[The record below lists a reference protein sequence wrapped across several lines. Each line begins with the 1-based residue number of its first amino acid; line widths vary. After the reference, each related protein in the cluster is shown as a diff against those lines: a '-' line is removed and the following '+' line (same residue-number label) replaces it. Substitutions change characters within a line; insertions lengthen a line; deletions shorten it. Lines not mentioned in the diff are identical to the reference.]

1 MCIISITSLALC
13 ALRIRQVRCRV
24 WYVHIRRRLRVAR
37 SSLPGNAKASS
48 GGMGNDAILHVFF
61 VWSPHHIINA
71 DAWRVNRHKINKV
84 MLKANF
90 GLQLPDGN
98 LISYKEILSPF
109 NIYRI
114 LGVNDDRFVLIPKED
129 QTGLQNTIFLADENG
144 VRKYKRNNDDL
155 QSVNFSEIP
164 QYVLTKVCPKL
175 VDIINYNSCDLNNK

>member
-1 MCIISITSLALC
+1 
-13 ALRIRQVRCRV
+13 
-24 WYVHIRRRLRVAR
+24 
-37 SSLPGNAKASS
+37 
-48 GGMGNDAILHVFF
+48 
-61 VWSPHHIINA
+61 
-71 DAWRVNRHKINKV
+71 